1 MPLYFLG
8 FKLSCVPL
16 PSALVSKGGK
26 VMMDKTPEQLALE
39 YAEILVPYRPWVDQY
54 LYAEDAKFRK
64 IVEQSYLTGYK
75 EAKKAAWIL
84 MKERRKQKL

>member
-1 MPLYFLG
+1 MPF
-8 FKLSCVPL
+8 
-16 PSALVSKGGK
+16 ALDTKGD
-26 VMMDKTPEQLALE
+26 VVMDKTPEQLAIE

-84 MKERRKQKL
+84 MKERRKQK